1 MVFKPVPME
10 KIRIIAAKSKAQE
23 LLSLI
28 HDLRLVQLE
37 DVTEEFRKDMKN
49 STDLPK
55 KTEIIELLNNFR
67 GMENLLP
74 HRKINE
80 KVKFASLDELIHKAK
95 NVRINEDIK
104 IAMDSISDLK
114 SELKNLDN
122 RLEVLSYLK
131 DLDLNLQYFN
141 NSVVSSYIIK
151 GDDVNVPE
159 NSDYIV
165 NRLPGGVIVTL
176 PKSLEKEFAQKM
188 GTDPGKILYVM
199 EMDGSPKELIEKYSS
214 LKSKAQSG
222 IDELNR
228 GLEDLSEKNYGSV
241 VSIREGLEIE
251 AKKAEAAMK
260 MPSSQSIFVMEG
272 WLPKR
277 NFNHVAEKIGK
288 VTGNLSMVEIV
299 ETNEMGPTLQENPN
313 GFRLFESF
321 VRFYS
326 LPQGTEIDPTLI
338 FAIVFPIF
346 FGIMVGDWGFGIV
359 ILLLSMWLNKRINS
373 SGPKRKLPKKI
384 TNFITS
390 IFSPYQLQILAK
402 AMLPG
407 AVVAIIAGVI
417 FNGFF
422 GFQILPTQ
430 IGSLHITYFNPIIYT
445 SKLLLLTGYFGV
457 GMVTFGFILGIINDY
472 YYNHK
477 KMIIGHV
484 GWLMFVWGIVI
495 YGLSLIYKLNLDL
508 STNPYADV
516 DIGSMI
522 AGVIMIVTT
531 EKGIGLIELPSVI
544 SHVLSYLR
552 IMGILLA
559 SVILTDLVNSFFLS
573 SLKDPVL
580 IIMGVLILII
590 GQLFALTLAIVESG
604 IQGIRLLYVE
614 FFSKFYK
621 GNGKPYTPFG
631 TKRKYTEE
639 NSVTESN

>member
-407 AVVAIIAGVI
+407 AVVAIIVGVI

-472 YYNHK
+472 YYNH
-477 KMIIGHV
+477 
-484 GWLMFVWGIVI
+484 
-495 YGLSLIYKLNLDL
+495 
-508 STNPYADV
+508 
-516 DIGSMI
+516 
-522 AGVIMIVTT
+522 
-531 EKGIGLIELPSVI
+531 
-544 SHVLSYLR
+544 
-552 IMGILLA
+552 
-559 SVILTDLVNSFFLS
+559 
-573 SLKDPVL
+573 
-580 IIMGVLILII
+580 
-590 GQLFALTLAIVESG
+590 
-604 IQGIRLLYVE
+604 
-614 FFSKFYK
+614 
-621 GNGKPYTPFG
+621 
-631 TKRKYTEE
+631 
-639 NSVTESN
+639 